1 MDLYNVYKE
10 QVEALVDGGVDIILF
25 ETTSDT
31 LNVKAGL
38 EAAEVVL
45 KEKGKDLPIMLSL
58 TLAGQGG
65 RTLSGQTLM
74 AFWFFCTTYQYCKYR
89 SELFPLDAADMK
101 PYLQELAKY
110 APCYVSAY
118 PNAGLQIAWVNTMKL
133 PKRCIGHIKPF
144 VDEQLINIIGGCCGT
159 TPAHIARYPELVKV
173 PSPKTST
180 QTGLPVV
187 IRSGTVGS
195 KTGE

>member
-1 MDLYNVYKE
+1 M
-10 QVEALVDGGVDIILF
+10 
-25 ETTSDT
+25 
-31 LNVKAGL
+31 KAGL

-74 AFWFFCTTYQYCKYR
+74 AFLASVQHTNIVSIGLNCSFG
-89 SELFPLDAADMK
+89 AADMK

-118 PNAGLQIAWVNTMKL
+118 PNAGLPNSLGEYDETPETMA
-133 PKRCIGHIKPF
+133 GHIKPF
-144 VDEQLINIIGGCCGT
+144 VDEQLINIIRRMLRYYSGAYRPLSGT
-159 TPAHIARYPELVKV
+159 GKGYQA
-173 PSPKTST
+173 PKTST